1 MDIADW
7 ENVREEI
14 CTHLEIGRGMGETEL
29 DTMTRFVWLERQ
41 IHLDA
46 IEKAV
51 AEALDRERGL
61 VTRRARVLQ
70 WRLPVGS
77 IWHAERSKVQGT
89 QESDEES
96 RCE

>member
-1 MDIADW
+1 MDW
-7 ENVREEI
+7 EDVREEV
-14 CTHLEIGRGMGETEL
+14 CTNLEIGMIKGETEL
-29 DTMTRFVWLERQ
+29 ETITRLIWLERQ
-41 IHLDA
+41 NNLRA

>member
-1 MDIADW
+1 MDW
-7 ENVREEI
+7 EDVREEV
-14 CTHLEIGRGMGETEL
+14 CTNLEIGMIKGETEL
-29 DTMTRFVWLERQ
+29 ETINRLIWLERQ
-41 IHLDA
+41 NNLRA